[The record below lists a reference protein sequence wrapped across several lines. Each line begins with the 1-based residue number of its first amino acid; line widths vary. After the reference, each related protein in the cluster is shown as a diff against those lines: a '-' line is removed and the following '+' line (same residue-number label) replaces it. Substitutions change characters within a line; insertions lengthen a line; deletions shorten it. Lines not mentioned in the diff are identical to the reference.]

1 MRKVVIATEEIVHRV
16 VIENK
21 YLVGEEEHEEL
32 LHHCHWSPSSE
43 CAGFSGH
50 GGGSQRTR

>member
-1 MRKVVIATEEIVHRV
+1 MTATEEIVNPV

>member
-1 MRKVVIATEEIVHRV
+1 MRKVVTATEEIVHRV

-32 LHHCHWSPSSE
+32 FHHCHLSLSSE